1 MLSEPCPNFCSDP
14 WRPMEL
20 FGLWNLSR
28 VAGVTS
34 SEVGSL
40 SAGDPRNLSKNEM
53 SKTLPAE
60 LEVLGYLGGKGSLL
74 VYISRLMYIE
84 FDIAQCLQAR
94 RKGTLVVLCWR

>member
-1 MLSEPCPNFCSDP
+1 
-14 WRPMEL
+14 MEL

-28 VAGVTS
+28 VAEVTS

-60 LEVLGYLGGKGSLL
+60 LEVLGYLGGEGSLL
-74 VYISRLMYIE
+74 VYITKQRHY
-84 FDIAQCLQAR
+84 FVN
-94 RKGTLVVLCWR
+94 KGLSSQRYGFSSSHVWM